1 MERHLRPVPSA
12 EPLVTREQIA
22 EIMGVGVSTI
32 DEFRR
37 AGMPEI
43 RWGSRLVRFKA
54 SKCLAWLEA
63 ESERRAA

>member
-12 EPLVTREQIA
+12 EPLMTREQIA
-22 EIMGVGVSTI
+22 EIMGVGVSTV

-37 AGMPEI
+37 AGMPTI
-43 RWGSRLVRFKA
+43 RWSRRLVRFRA
-54 SKCLAWLEA
+54 SVCLAWLEA